1 MKILNEGETRAMATL
16 EPNSRSRP
24 FSRSELRKEDRQKAF
39 RRVEKSSTLATAYPR
54 LKALKV
60 NLLYFD
66 HEIVSWGHGLLYRA
80 NLTTAKSMLHFECP
94 SSLCKGGG
102 FDLSR
107 NLSSAVAGGRKSVG
121 GVMPC
126 QGSRDAETGKAIP
139 CKTILHFK
147 MTLVSKTK
155 PAKCDEAQ
163 PN

>member
-1 MKILNEGETRAMATL
+1 MKTLNDGETGAMTTL
-16 EPNSRSRP
+16 ESNSRSRP
-24 FSRSELRKEDRQKAF
+24 LTRSELRKEDRQKAF
-39 RRVEKSSTLATAYPR
+39 QRVEESATLATAYPR

-80 NLTTAKSMLHFECP
+80 NLGTAKSLLHFECP

-102 FDLSR
+102 FNLSK
-107 NLSSAVAGGRKSVG
+107 NLSSAVAGGRKSVV

-126 QGSRDAETGKAIP
+126 HGRRDAVTGKSVA

-147 MTLVSKTK
+147 MTLVSKTS
-155 PAKCDEAQ
+155 PQ
-163 PN
+163 V